1 MIGVVE
7 IDGGKDHDWSI
18 NLIVIREWWVSRGM
32 EVILL
37 TWWEVRGRLETDW
50 PVLLDR
56 QTCPEGGELR

>member
-7 IDGGKDHDWSI
+7 IDGGEDCDLSI
-18 NLIVIREWWVSRGM
+18 NLMVIREWWVSGGM

-37 TWWEVRGRLETDW
+37 TQWEIRGRPETDW